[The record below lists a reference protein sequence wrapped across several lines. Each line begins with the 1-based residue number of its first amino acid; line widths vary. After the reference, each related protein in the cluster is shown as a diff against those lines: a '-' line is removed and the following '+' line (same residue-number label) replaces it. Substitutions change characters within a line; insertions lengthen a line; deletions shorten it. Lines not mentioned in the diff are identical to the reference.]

1 MESITLREFSYR
13 SLRWLE
19 VPNGLLVELGIAG
32 RISSASRMQN
42 YSTFLDGEV
51 DYGTFT
57 DALEM
62 RDVEYQTFGNELSD
76 LTFIES
82 LGAYDASR
90 LPVLQLG
97 STHTIQTGLNGIF
110 SGNVRNESGRV
121 NMNVPL
127 CGTNEVSYHCEPKRT
142 VNDRRATLLEF
153 ILELNSTMIESRC
166 SWGDLRVDG
175 SLFDHYETEF
185 VPSDGIGRDEADF
198 ILNQAAKTNGASLA
212 SSLER
217 AYIRFNDEL
226 ILSGVGQP
234 KRSRLHAV

>member
-97 STHTIQTGLNGIF
+97 STLTIQTGLNGIF

-127 CGTNEVSYHCEPKRT
+127 CGTNQVSYHCEPKRT
-142 VNDRRATLLEF
+142 VNDRRATLF
-153 ILELNSTMIESRC
+153 
-166 SWGDLRVDG
+166 
-175 SLFDHYETEF
+175 
-185 VPSDGIGRDEADF
+185 GIHFR
-198 ILNQAAKTNGASLA
+198 AKQ
-212 SSLER
+212 
-217 AYIRFNDEL
+217 YND
-226 ILSGVGQP
+226 
-234 KRSRLHAV
+234 